1 MMLFS
6 VGLAEY
12 IHPFPHCQNSSN
24 ICDILQNLTWGK
36 PKKFK
41 ILTLNADFTFE
52 KSTTKNYITKLHKW
66 KRLLLKTVLPSQPQ
80 AVERRYI
87 STSQTFKRI
96 ITKKEKEYKLK
107 DNCSTRKWK
116 KYQLYINTV
125 LPRSTSSILKQGG
138 SNIADTIEFNLN
150 SDEYRWKS
158 HY

>member
-41 ILTLNADFTFE
+41 ILTLNADITFE
-52 KSTTKNYITKLHKW
+52 RSTTNNSITKLHKW
-66 KRLLLKTVLPSQPQ
+66 KRLLLKTVLPYQPL

-87 STSQTFKRI
+87 FYFTDIQEGI
-96 ITKKEKEYKLK
+96 ITKKEKEYKWK
-107 DNCSTRKWK
+107 DNHSARKWK
-116 KYQLYINTV
+116 KVSVYILIQFYQEV
-125 LPRSTSSILKQGG
+125 QVP
-138 SNIADTIEFNLN
+138 F
-150 SDEYRWKS
+150 
-158 HY
+158 